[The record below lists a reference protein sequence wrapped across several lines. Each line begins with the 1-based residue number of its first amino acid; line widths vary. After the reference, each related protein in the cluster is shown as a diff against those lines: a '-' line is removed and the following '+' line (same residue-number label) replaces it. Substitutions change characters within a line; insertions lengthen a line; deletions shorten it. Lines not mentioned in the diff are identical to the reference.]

1 MKLTEAKLK
10 QLILEAME
18 EETLS
23 DEQKENL
30 LNLLRHD
37 DPDVQRQGLESAAA
51 LMDPEDFK
59 TAFYS
64 QLLHMNG
71 TMLVDWLKSGSSRG
85 PRRALDKFM
94 KVPDDMSKQERES
107 ELKVPYGKEWNK
119 PISEGSEETWKDRLY
134 QMQGGLEEVAN
145 SGDFYAWEREW
156 SKFKEFLRSF
166 YEIHAP
172 GFWDSLSDEEQMD
185 TIYTHRTR
193 PESAIGAFNES
204 QGVLD
209 PSWRLALP
217 LARELSRVKRDWSWS
232 NGYSDWDEGLK
243 EPREP
248 DNPQYMEGWREAIL
262 DWEEEPVLDRDLPSR

>member
-10 QLILEAME
+10 ELILETME

-37 DPDVQRQGLESAAA
+37 EPDVQRQGLESAAA
-51 LMDPEDFK
+51 LVDKEDWQR
-59 TAFYS
+59 AFYS
-64 QLLHMNG
+64 QLDHMNG

-94 KVPDDMSKQERES
+94 KVPDDMSKQKRES

-119 PISEGSEETWKDRLY
+119 PISEGSEETWIKRLY
-134 QMQGGLEEVAN
+134 QMQGGLEKVAN
-145 SGDFYAWEREW
+145 SGDFYAWEDQW
-156 SKFKEFLRSF
+156 SDFKEFLRSF

-172 GFWDSLSDEEQMD
+172 GFWDSLSDEEQMNKVYND
-185 TIYTHRTR
+185 PDAATEALNKAHGIL
-193 PESAIGAFNES
+193 N
-204 QGVLD
+204 

-217 LARELSRVKRDWSWS
+217 LARRLRDHRPRPDL
-232 NGYSDWDEGLK
+232 YDDDE
-243 EPREP
+243 EV
-248 DNPQYMEGWREAIL
+248 I
-262 DWEEEPVLDRDLPSR
+262 DRDLPSR

>member
-10 QLILEAME
+10 ALILETME

-37 DPDVQRQGLESAAA
+37 DPDTQRQGLESAAA
-51 LMDPEDFK
+51 LVDKEDWK
-59 TAFYS
+59 TAFDS

-94 KVPDDMSKQERES
+94 KVPDDMSKRKRES
-107 ELKVPYGKEWNK
+107 ELKGPYGKEWNK
-119 PISEGSEETWKDRLY
+119 PISEGSKETWIKRLY
-134 QMQGGLEEVAN
+134 QMQGALEKVAN
-145 SGDFYAWEREW
+145 SGDFYAWEKEW
-156 SKFKEFLRSF
+156 SDFKEFLRSF

-172 GFWDSLSDEEQMD
+172 GFWDSLSDEEQMN
-185 TIYTHRTR
+185 TIYNRR
-193 PESAIGAFNES
+193 NKPEEAIRSFNKS
-204 QGVLD
+204 QGVLN

-232 NGYSDWDEGLK
+232 NGYSDWDEGLE

-248 DNPQYMEGWREAIL
+248 NNPKYMEGWKEAIL
-262 DWEEEPVLDRDLPSR
+262 DSEDEPVLDRDLPSR